1 MGQDVNFTI
10 IKWCSDVKNN
20 ILALPSA
27 YIKGVPRGAKEVL
40 FHLVSGCC
48 GFIMAQTGIFG
59 NYSPF
64 GIALT
69 AALPV
74 DYILSGAVG
83 AGAGYV
89 LTKALD
95 MPLRYIAALTIVT
108 ISAYSVRKSKNI
120 KSDTLI
126 LSLCAFGAAF
136 LSGIAVC
143 IADGFSVGSVV
154 MYFGESLLAGGSTFF
169 FKKSFDT
176 TNTDFKA
183 LTGTEK
189 SCLVITGSIL
199 IACASSIT
207 IFSISPGRI
216 FAVMII
222 LFFAG
227 IFGERGGAVSG
238 ASIGAVMSLIPG
250 CGHLGGVYAAGG
262 VVAGVFSGGGRFAS
276 ACAFALSGGI
286 VALAATG
293 GEDVLPTII
302 ETAIATIIYVVLP
315 KNFSEKLK
323 KRFAVKGEEK
333 KKSTGMRK
341 ALVMRLDVASKAM
354 SEVSRCVEKITQ
366 GLSKVDTPELTLI
379 YSRVET
385 AICRKCGLH
394 SFCWD
399 KNFGDTIDVFGQ
411 MAHELQSG
419 EELTRDRLPSHF
431 VRRCIRSSALIE
443 AMNEEYEKFTEGIT
457 SVKKVTQVRGIVAD
471 QFGAVADM
479 LSSLSDEF
487 EQVRGFDRETALRAK
502 RVFERYGIVPE
513 DICCIT
519 DPYERMT
526 VEACCKKTAG
536 KIHVGRLTEE
546 LSEVCSREF
555 AMPAVTCMGSNQLIT
570 FSERAVYTV
579 DVGVSQ
585 FSSSENSP
593 CGDAC
598 ECFGDGRGREIMVIS
613 DGMGTGRR
621 AAIDGNMASGLLSQ
635 LIKAGFGFDC
645 SLKIVN
651 SALLL
656 KSEEE
661 SFATLDIVSLDLFTG
676 KTQIFKAG
684 APATFIRRKGK
695 GIKTERASLPAGI
708 LREVEFARTETVL
721 DEGDIILMVS
731 DGAINGTDEW
741 ILSEIEL
748 WREGTASELAEH
760 IASQARMRRSDIRPD
775 DVTVA
780 AAIIG
785 K

>member
-1 MGQDVNFTI
+1 M
-10 IKWCSDVKNN
+10 
-20 ILALPSA
+20 LL
-27 YIKGVPRGAKEVL
+27 
-40 FHLVSGCC
+40 HLVSGCC
-48 GFIMAQTGIFG
+48 GFLMAQTGIFG

-83 AGAGYV
+83 AGAGYL
-89 LTKALD
+89 LTKDMD
-95 MPLRYIAALTIVT
+95 MPLRYIAALTIIT
-108 ISAYSVRKSKNI
+108 ITAYSVRKSKNI

-143 IADGFSVGSVV
+143 IADGFSAGALV
-154 MYFGESLLAGGSTFF
+154 MYLGESLLAGGSTYF

-176 TNTDFKA
+176 GERGIKA

-189 SCLVITGSIL
+189 SCLVITGSIF
-199 IACASSIT
+199 IACASGVT

-216 FAVMII
+216 FAVLII
-222 LFFAG
+222 LFAAA
-227 IFGERGGAVSG
+227 IWEERGGAIAG
-238 ASIGAVMSLIPG
+238 AAIGAVMSLIPG
-250 CGHLGGVYAAGG
+250 CGHIGGVYAAGG

-276 ACAFALSGGI
+276 ACAFVLAGGI
-286 VALAATG
+286 VTLAATG
-293 GEDVLPTII
+293 GENALPTLV
-302 ETAIATIIYVVLP
+302 ETAIATVIFVVLP
-315 KNFSEKLK
+315 KNISESIK
-323 KRFAVKGEEK
+323 KRFTVKGEEK
-333 KKSTGMRK
+333 KKSTGMRR

-354 SEVSRCVEKITQ
+354 SEVSRCVDKITQ
-366 GLSKVDTPELTLI
+366 GLSTVDTPELTLL
-379 YSRVET
+379 YSKVQN
-385 AICRKCGLH
+385 AVCRKCGLH

-411 MAHELQSG
+411 MAHELQNG
-419 EELTRDRLPSHF
+419 EELTRDKLPAHF
-431 VRRCIRSSALIE
+431 ARRCIRSTALTE

-457 SVKKVTQVRGIVAD
+457 SVKKITQVRGIVSD

-487 EQVRGFDRETALRAK
+487 QQARGFDRETALRAR
-502 RVFERYGIVPE
+502 RVLEMYDIVPE

-519 DPYERMT
+519 DPYDRMT
-526 VEACCKKTAG
+526 VEICCKKTAG
-536 KIHVGRLTEE
+536 KINVGRLTEE
-546 LSEVCSREF
+546 LSEACSREF
-555 AMPAVTCMGSNQLIT
+555 AMPSVTLMGANELIT

-579 DVGVSQ
+579 DVGACQ
-585 FSSSENSP
+585 FPSSENSP
-593 CGDAC
+593 CGDAYD
-598 ECFGDGRGREIMVIS
+598 CFDDGRGREIMVIS

-621 AAIDGNMASGLLSQ
+621 AAIDGNMASGLLSK

-661 SFATLDIVSLDLFTG
+661 SFATLDIVCLDLFTG
-676 KTQIFKAG
+676 KAQIFKAG
-684 APATFIRRKGK
+684 APATFVRKKGK
-695 GIKTERASLPAGI
+695 GAKTEKPSLPAGI
-708 LREVEFARTETVL
+708 LREVEFAKTEVVL
-721 DEGDIILMVS
+721 GEGDIILMVS
-731 DGAINGTDEW
+731 DGAVNGGDEW
-741 ILSEIEL
+741 IISELEL
-748 WREGTASELAEH
+748 WHEGTASELAEH
-760 IASQARMRRSDIRPD
+760 IASQAKMRRPDIRPD
-775 DVTVA
+775 DVTVT

>member
-1 MGQDVNFTI
+1 M
-10 IKWCSDVKNN
+10 KNN
-20 ILALPSA
+20 ILTLPSA

-48 GFIMAQTGIFG
+48 GFLMAQTGIFG

-64 GIALT
+64 GIAFT
-69 AALPV
+69 SALPA

-83 AGAGYV
+83 AGAGYI
-89 LTKALD
+89 LTKDMD

-108 ISAYSVRKSKNI
+108 ITAYSVRKSKNI
-120 KSDTLI
+120 RSDTLI

-136 LSGIAVC
+136 LSGMAVC
-143 IADGFSVGSVV
+143 IADGFSAGALI
-154 MYFGESLLAGGSTFF
+154 MYMGESLLAGGSTYF
-169 FKKSFDT
+169 FKKSFDAGEEGI
-176 TNTDFKA
+176 KA

-189 SCLVITGSIL
+189 SCLVITGSIF
-199 IACASSIT
+199 IACASGIT

-216 FAVMII
+216 LAVMII
-222 LFFAG
+222 LFAAG
-227 IFGERGGAVSG
+227 IWEERGGAVSG
-238 ASIGAVMSLIPG
+238 AAIGAVMSLIPG

-286 VALAATG
+286 VALASTG
-293 GEDVLPTII
+293 GENVLPTLI
-302 ETAIATIIYVVLP
+302 ETAIATVIYVILP
-315 KNFSEKLK
+315 KSFFESTK

-333 KKSTGMRK
+333 KKSSGMRR

-354 SEVSRCVEKITQ
+354 SEVSRCVDKITQ
-366 GLSKVDTPELTLI
+366 GLSTVDTPELTLV

-385 AICRKCGLH
+385 AVCRKCGLR

-399 KNFGDTIDVFGQ
+399 KNFSDTIDVFGQ
-411 MAHELQSG
+411 MTHELQKG
-419 EELTRDRLPSHF
+419 EELTRDKLPAHF
-431 VRRCIRSSALIE
+431 ARRCIRSTALIE
-443 AMNEEYEKFTEGIT
+443 AMNEEYEKFTEGVT
-457 SVKKVTQVRGIVAD
+457 SVKKVTQVRGIVSD

-487 EQVRGFDRETALRAK
+487 EQARGFDRETALRAR
-502 RVFERYGIVPE
+502 RVLERYSIVPE

-519 DPYERMT
+519 DPYDRMT
-526 VEACCKKTAG
+526 VEVSCKKTTG
-536 KIHVGRLTEE
+536 KINVGTLTKE

-555 AMPAVTCMGSNQLIT
+555 AMPGVTCMGANELIT

-579 DVGVSQ
+579 DVGACQ
-585 FSSSENSP
+585 FPSSENSP
-593 CGDAC
+593 CGDAY
-598 ECFGDGRGREIMVIS
+598 ECFSDGRGREIMVIS

-661 SFATLDIVSLDLFTG
+661 SFATLDIVCLDLFTG
-676 KTQIFKAG
+676 KAQMFKAG
-684 APATFIRRKGK
+684 APATFVRRKGK
-695 GIKTERASLPAGI
+695 GAKTEKPSLPAGI
-708 LREVEFARTETVL
+708 LREVEFAKTEIVL
-721 DEGDIILMVS
+721 GEGDIILMVS
-731 DGAINGTDEW
+731 DGAVNGGDEW
-741 ILSEIEL
+741 ILSELEL

-760 IASQARMRRSDIRPD
+760 IASQAKMRRPDIRPD
-775 DVTVA
+775 DVTVT